1 VLILFLI
8 VSGAMILFFTGWVEM
23 EITALL
29 ILLFLLLGGILS
41 PAEAFSG
48 FSNPAVIVVAGLLVM
63 SAAIERTGALQ
74 VVARR
79 ILRFSRHSPGRI
91 TVTLML
97 STGVLSMFLNN
108 TPTVAIQLPI
118 SIALAEKARMSLSKL
133 LIPISFS
140 AILGGTCTMIGTSTN
155 VLVGSLAATHGITIG
170 LFEITPLGLVYFASG
185 LLFMMLVGRRLTP
198 DRRAGDELAEL
209 YQLREYMAEFEVRP
223 GSSWIGREMNFQIL
237 LPEGE
242 PAGVSLVEVIRG
254 EEKFFPTTHPVLQAG
269 DLLLVHGPVEQLLK
283 LKEDPGLH
291 IRHDFSLD
299 DQSLQNNNILLV
311 EGVLSPTSRLLGQT
325 LQELDFRN
333 STGAV
338 ALALRRHGKILR
350 EKIGKVR
357 LAFGDSLLLQGERAR
372 IERLLESADF
382 LFLERVKLPPARR
395 RKILAAVGIFIS
407 ILLLMAGGLLDL
419 STGVVLG
426 ASLMLLTGCISIKEL
441 YESLP
446 FKVILLMGCTIPLG
460 MAMEKTGAAAMLT
473 RNMLR
478 LLPEQSPQLMLL
490 VLAAAAILLTEVV
503 SNTATAVLL
512 VPIAFASA
520 AQLGVSPKPL
530 VLAVMFSASFS
541 FLTPIGY
548 QTNTLIYGP
557 GGYRFSD
564 YARVGAPLTLLMLA
578 LSATLI
584 PWFWPF

>member
-1 VLILFLI
+1 MV
-8 VSGAMILFFTGWVEM
+8 LFFTGWVEM

-29 ILLFLLLGGILS
+29 ILLFLLLGGILT

-74 VVARR
+74 IVARR

-97 STGVLSMFLNN
+97 STGCLSMFLNN

-155 VLVGSLAATHGITIG
+155 VLVGSLAASHGITIG
-170 LFEITPLGLVYFASG
+170 LFEITPMGLIYFTAG
-185 LLFMMLVGRRLTP
+185 ICFMLLAGRRLTP
-198 DRRAGDELAEL
+198 DRRAGEELAEL
-209 YQLREYMAEFEVRP
+209 YQLREYIAEFEVRP
-223 GSSWIGREMNFQIL
+223 GSAWIGREMSFHL
-237 LPEGE
+237 SLDEDE
-242 PAGVSLVEVIRG
+242 PDGVSLVEVIRG
-254 EEKFFPTTHPVLQAG
+254 EDKLFPTERPVLRSG
-269 DLLLVHGPVEQLLK
+269 DLLLVHGQVEQLLK
-283 LKEDPGLH
+283 LREDPGLR
-291 IRHDFSLD
+291 IRHDFNLD
-299 DQSLQNNNILLV
+299 DQSLQNDNILLV
-311 EGVLSPTSRLLGQT
+311 EGVLSPSSKLLGQT

-350 EKIGKVR
+350 EKVGKVR
-357 LAFGDSLLLQGERAR
+357 LAFGDSLLLQGERSR
-372 IERLLESADF
+372 IEKLMQSADF
-382 LFLERVKLPPARR
+382 LFLEKVKLPPARQ
-395 RKILAAVGIFIS
+395 RKILAAIGIFLS
-407 ILLLMAGGLLDL
+407 VLLLMAAGLLDL

-426 ASLMLLTGCISIKEL
+426 ATLMLLTGCISIKEL
-441 YESLP
+441 YESLS

-460 MAMEKTGAAAMLT
+460 LAMEKTGAADLLI
-473 RNMLR
+473 RELLR
-478 LLPEQSPQLMLL
+478 LIPGQSPQLVLL
-490 VLAAAAILLTEVV
+490 ALAAAAVLLTEVI

-512 VPIAFASA
+512 VPIAFAA
-520 AQLGVSPKPL
+520 ATRLNVDPKPL

-564 YARVGAPLTLLMLA
+564 YARVGAPLTLILLG
-578 LSATLI
+578 LTTVLI